1 MEPSCLL
8 RLRCSI
14 GVFVSMVVE
23 HRQLLDNAA
32 AFGGRHAWFFQP
44 FEQSATNVEPT
55 TITSE
60 GLGKKPIVGAVFGW

>member
-1 MEPSCLL
+1 
-8 RLRCSI
+8 
-14 GVFVSMVVE
+14 MVVE

-32 AFGGRHAWFFQP
+32 AFGGRHAWFFQT

-60 GLGKKPIVGAVFGW
+60 GLGKKPIVGAVLGWQLQEPVVRSPGEWNT

>member
-1 MEPSCLL
+1 METSYLL

-14 GVFVSMVVE
+14 GVFASMVVE

-32 AFGGRHAWFFQP
+32 AFGGRHAWFFQT

-55 TITSE
+55 TIT
-60 GLGKKPIVGAVFGW
+60 GQGFGKAPTVGAII